1 MRQLNEKKINEE
13 QQSQEPNLKGT
24 LISVLLLGLF
34 IIVAWGSI
42 FYIFIDR

>member
-34 IIVAWGSI
+34 IIVAWGGI

>member
-1 MRQLNEKKINEE
+1 MSTMNKKKNPE
-13 QQSQEPNLKGT
+13 QQHEEHNLKGT

-34 IIVAWGSI
+34 IIIAWFSV

>member
-1 MRQLNEKKINEE
+1 MRQLKEKKINEE

>member
-1 MRQLNEKKINEE
+1 MRQNNNKLNKE

-34 IIVAWGSI
+34 IIITWGSI